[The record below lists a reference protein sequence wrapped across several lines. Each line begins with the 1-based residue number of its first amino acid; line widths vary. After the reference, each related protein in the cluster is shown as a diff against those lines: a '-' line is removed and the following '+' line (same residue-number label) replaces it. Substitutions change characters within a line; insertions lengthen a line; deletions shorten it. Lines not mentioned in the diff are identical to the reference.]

1 VGKTI
6 AELYPDGYSI
16 EWRKHEMKHYI
27 EKCKEHEEKRLSTNE
42 RMEYW
47 EVWAKKREIG
57 YED

>member
-1 VGKTI
+1 
-6 AELYPDGYSI
+6 
-16 EWRKHEMKHYI
+16 MKHYI

-57 YED
+57 YEDQRIV